1 MAKEAFYSLSPSN
14 MLLFVVP
21 VILSV
26 CAFILETRQKT
37 KIKNGRIY
45 SSAAVEEEEGC
56 EMCSDVHEETK
67 DPTLPFIQH
76 EYEAQLV
83 SVAGRVG

>member
-1 MAKEAFYSLSPSN
+1 

-21 VILSV
+21 VILSA

-45 SSAAVEEEEGC
+45 SAAAAVEEEKGC
-56 EMCSDVHEETK
+56 EMCSEVHEETK

-76 EYEAQLV
+76 EYEARFA
-83 SVAGRVG
+83 SAAGRVG